1 MKIEI
6 FGTGCP
12 KCKMIEAKVSE
23 LAGSNGIVC
32 DIEKVTD
39 LKDIMTYGIM
49 MTPGLVIGGDVKS
62 SSQIPKDGEILSRL
76 QEAQ

>member
-1 MKIEI
+1 MVVKVL
-6 FGTGCP
+6 GTGCL
-12 KCKMIEAKVSE
+12 KCKMLEARVRE

-49 MTPGLVIGGDVKS
+49 MTPGLVIGGEVKS
-62 SSQIPKDGEILSRL
+62 SGQIPKDGEILSWL
-76 QEAQ
+76 QEAK